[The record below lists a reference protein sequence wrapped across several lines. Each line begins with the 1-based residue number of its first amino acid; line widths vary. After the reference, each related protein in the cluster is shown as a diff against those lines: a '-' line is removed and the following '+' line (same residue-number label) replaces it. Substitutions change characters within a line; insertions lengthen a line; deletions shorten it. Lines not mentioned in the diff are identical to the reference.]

1 MTDFA
6 VKQGSPWP
14 ANVRTRGFSS
24 PMWRGVLLAVV
35 LAAAL
40 SPGTT
45 AQEETGCKDVR
56 KLSSSTGF
64 ILLDVDTLAG
74 VEGGIQQVFNCL
86 PEKAEVKFDLT
97 EMKLDDT
104 LKIKSA
110 VSIKGSRTTIP
121 CLDDKTQPAVDIR
134 ANDVLLAG
142 FSFVGCNINSTSGLL
157 HVKKSEN
164 VILKDI
170 VFENN
175 ANTKGPACVS
185 AIGSTIQMENITTK
199 DNEGVYGGA
208 ISVAKG
214 GSTVVMDSLF
224 ESNHATEQGGAIY
237 VQNSDLNLSDS
248 RFIENLAF
256 DEGGAIFVKG
266 EKGSEVNIRDVEFVG
281 NRVYGEYK
289 NDSNWRPGGGIAFLG
304 PKLNAQ
310 IFGATFV
317 NNSAVSVG
325 GAISAF
331 NGTMISVQES
341 TFIENHSF
349 QGGALH
355 VQSSLPNVTSLELE
369 RCVLRKNHARFGYEG
384 FHAVGGAIAMFNNG
398 TEATLKD
405 CTFVKN
411 KAGVAGGALNV
422 ARSKKIKISRSEFVR
437 NQVGNFDPHT
447 ANEGVAVENENKS
460 VLIRGGAVNFV
471 GIAEISILESNF
483 AKNQANIGGALYV
496 EALES
501 GPTNLE
507 VRGTTFEKN
516 SAEGNSFS
524 DSYFGGAMALLGN
537 GTSITLDNVTF
548 SNNVAGS
555 GGEAAGGGGAIFGS
569 FLRSVKISGS
579 KFNRN
584 KAMGQKAEEGV
595 FLGGALFIS
604 ELPQILIKKST
615 FTDNQAQFSGGAL
628 AIHAQEING
637 SDVKITGCT
646 FDGNSAVGDP
656 RGTFGGAFYLVG
668 AVLRASIKG
677 SNFTKNNAFGFSS
690 GGAAYGL
697 RISGLEISHCSFSE
711 NKVVKSEDNNSFE
724 DAEKS
729 TTFGGAIRLVEIPET
744 AIVDSSFVHN
754 EANSGGGIDAS
765 GGILLLEGSSFQ
777 DNVVTSQGGA
787 IRLSSTN
794 ATIIKSNFTRNTG
807 LLGGAIDASVAV
819 SGEGKAHLEA
829 KEVQF
834 KHNSASLGGLRL
846 LGVDLEMEDSLFQNN
861 SAEIGGAIHL
871 IEFQASSPNASIKA
885 TSFLGNRANDVGG
898 GIYVQQVDLSLSRC
912 AFEANV
918 ARFQGGAMFCEDES
932 FNLIKGNKN
941 SIVTMHSSN
950 FTGNRAGEN
959 LSSGGVES
967 ITSKGGA
974 VVMSG
979 LGLVSEF
986 KDCHFSKNV
995 ASRGGAM
1002 YVFHA
1007 KILTLEDSTF
1017 RMGAALTGG
1026 ALSVISGEVMVNNVS
1041 FFGNAA
1047 KFGGA
1052 VSFGQSDT
1060 ATFETN
1066 LDLVLLKH
1074 VQFVE
1079 NVALEGGGA
1088 VDLKE
1093 RSFGCESCIFDSNA
1107 AGFGGKGIASGG
1119 AIRALPATNL
1129 TLVNSSIINCT
1140 AAQSGGGVYLED
1152 AIFRG
1157 ENIIIRNNAAIEKGG
1172 GFAMHFAS
1180 FASSRS
1186 VPWGCSS
1193 CDIRGNQ
1200 AKNGG
1205 GLHVSAEETT
1215 QPNCLALGYDLFVED
1230 RLADCEPSLEKSEVP
1245 EPQVQLNST
1254 KFGGNQAEDSGSDIF
1269 LSSFKNNICCDD
1281 KCWSAAD
1288 AMEEGVQKCGLG
1300 GISQRDRQK
1309 PAPLGT
1315 IFESVSISPSEIA
1328 DHASGEELPGIKV
1341 TPLDAFGQ
1349 ISLDNVTLRVGVTT
1363 PGGELF
1369 GSPVTSEGVLM
1380 SGALTVPG
1388 MFLRALPDNYN
1399 LSFKLTSKD
1408 GKRIVTEF
1416 ITVAVRECVIGEVSR
1431 EDGLR
1436 CDRCADDFFSFDVTD
1451 ENCTPCPVEKAKC
1464 SGGRLA
1470 PLDGFWHSGPRS
1482 SQLHACLT
1490 EEACTY
1496 PNRTNFLFASNFNS
1510 TRDYPQCAQGYSD
1523 VLCGSCDTSHGR
1535 SRFKCTEC
1543 QGGVPAGL
1551 GIGVVMLALALLSLI
1566 FVKSAARYSQG
1577 VLAEQSS
1584 AASASGALASGSHG
1598 GLDLTAYI
1606 SGTIPDEDV
1615 EHQNTRQNAKQRK
1628 LRSSDVFKILVNFF
1642 QVTGSAAVI
1651 NVSWTRS
1658 MQMVLSSWD
1667 VISGVADSSNF
1678 FSLECAFSLRENHLP
1693 RSIQTSIFLA
1703 VVPFMVW
1710 AALVVVYYAYA
1721 LRSKKSFQDIML
1733 WSGVALSAVQQASY
1747 ISMTRTLVRI
1757 FYCVSASPVG
1767 GLLWV
1772 QDTGVVCY
1780 RGSHAFLVG
1789 FVGVPGLLLISLG
1802 FPGWLLYKL
1811 TRSTDVLEQ
1820 EEVIRRYGFLY
1831 QAYKK
1836 NTAAWEVVILLRK
1849 ALLAAVV
1856 VFGRTLGT
1864 GIQGNLAIFTMMGS
1878 IILQMYFQPFMQP
1891 KLNILELGSLA
1902 ISTLAFI
1909 IGNLVD
1915 QPEMTHGGR
1924 VVVSIIF
1931 IMTAV
1936 IYIAYMLKEIV
1947 DVFFVEL
1954 REWMENANLGCP
1966 LPTGNIGLLKIA
1978 IKTQRKKT
1986 NTALNIKKDA
1996 VAKSFSSCWS

>member
-1 MTDFA
+1 MW
-6 VKQGSPWP
+6 S
-14 ANVRTRGFSS
+14 GFLLA
-24 PMWRGVLLAVV
+24 VLLA
-35 LAAAL
+35 AAI
-40 SPGTT
+40 SPGAN
-45 AQEETGCKDVR
+45 AQEETGCKVVR
-56 KLSSSTGF
+56 KLSSSTGS

-74 VEGGIQQVFNCL
+74 VQGGIQQVLDCL

-97 EMKLDDT
+97 EMKLNDT

-121 CLDDKTQPAVDIR
+121 CLDDETQPAVDIR

-142 FSFVGCNINSTSGLL
+142 FSFVGCNISSRSGLL

-164 VILKDI
+164 VTLKDI
-170 VFENN
+170 VFEKN
-175 ANTKGPACVS
+175 ANTMGPACVS
-185 AIGSTIQMENITTK
+185 AIGSTIQMENITAK

-208 ISVAKG
+208 ISVAKA
-214 GSTVVMDSLF
+214 GSIVIIDSFF
-224 ESNHATEQGGAIY
+224 ESNHATEQGGAVHI
-237 VQNSDLNLSDS
+237 QNSDLNLSDS
-248 RFIENLAF
+248 RFLENLAF
-256 DEGGAIFVKG
+256 DDGGAIFVTG
-266 EKGSEVNIRDVEFVG
+266 EKASEVKMRDVEFVG

-289 NDSNWRPGGGIAFLG
+289 NDSNWRAGGGIAFLG
-304 PKLNAQ
+304 PKLNAK
-310 IFGATFV
+310 ILATTFV
-317 NNSAVSVG
+317 NNSAVNVG
-325 GAISAF
+325 GAITAL
-331 NGTMISVQES
+331 NGTKVSVQDS
-341 TFIENHSF
+341 SFIENHSF
-349 QGGALH
+349 QGGAIFMM
-355 VQSSLPNVTSLELE
+355 SSLPNLTSLEVK
-369 RCVLRKNHARFGYEG
+369 RCVLRKNHARGSFQG
-384 FHAVGGAIAMFNNG
+384 FHPLGGAIAMFNNG

-411 KAGVAGGALNV
+411 KAGVAGGALIV

-447 ANEGVAVENENKS
+447 VNEGVAVENGNKS
-460 VLIRGGAVNFV
+460 VLIRGGAVNFF
-471 GIAEISILESNF
+471 GIAEISIVESKF
-483 AKNQANIGGALYV
+483 TQNQANNGGALYV

-507 VRGTTFEKN
+507 VRGTTFERN

-524 DSYFGGAMALLGN
+524 DAYFGGAMSLFGN

-555 GGEAAGGGGAIFGS
+555 GGKAGGGGAIFGS

-595 FLGGALFIS
+595 FFGGALQLFDIP
-604 ELPQILIKKST
+604 EILMKKSS
-615 FTDNQAQFSGGAL
+615 FTDNQAQSSGGAL
-628 AIHAQEING
+628 AIDAKTVTG

-656 RGTFGGAFYLVG
+656 RGTFGGALYLVG

-677 SNFTKNNAFGFSS
+677 SNFTKNNAFSS
-690 GGAAYGL
+690 GGAAYGF
-697 RISGLEISHCSFSE
+697 RISGLEIAHCSFSG
-711 NKVVKSEDNNSFE
+711 NKVVKSEDNNSSE
-724 DAEKS
+724 DTEKS
-729 TTFGGAIRLVEIPET
+729 TTFGGAILLGEIPET

-754 EANSGGGIDAS
+754 EANSGGGIATG

-777 DNVVTSQGGA
+777 DNVVTDHGGA
-787 IRLSSTN
+787 IYLISTN
-794 ATIIKSNFTRNTG
+794 ATIVKSSFTRNAG
-807 LLGGAIDASVAV
+807 LQGGAIH
-819 SGEGKAHLEA
+819 SGAGGSDKVHLKA

-834 KHNSASLGGLRL
+834 KHNSASWSAGGLRL
-846 LGVDLEMEDSLFQNN
+846 IGVDLEMEEGLFRNNTADS
-861 SAEIGGAIHL
+861 GGAIHL
-871 IEFQASSPNASIKA
+871 IQVKASSANATIKA
-885 TSFLGNRANDVGG
+885 TTFIRNRADTGG
-898 GIYVQQVDLSLSRC
+898 GIYVKEVDLSLSRC
-912 AFEANV
+912 SFEANI
-918 ARFQGGAMFCEDES
+918 ARLEGGAMFCQIQA
-932 FNLIKGNKN
+932 LI
-941 SIVTMHSSN
+941 
-950 FTGNRAGEN
+950 
-959 LSSGGVES
+959 L
-967 ITSKGGA
+967 
-974 VVMSG
+974 MSG
-979 LGLVSEF
+979 LGLVSQF

-995 ASRGGAM
+995 ASSGGAM
-1002 YVFHA
+1002 YVFDV
-1007 KILTLEDSTF
+1007 KILTVEDSSF

-1026 ALSVISGEVMVNNVS
+1026 ALSVISAEVIVNNVS
-1041 FFGNAA
+1041 FLGNAA

-1052 VSFGQSDT
+1052 VSFSQSDT
-1060 ATFETN
+1060 ATFKTN
-1066 LDLVLLKH
+1066 LDLVVLSH
-1074 VQFVE
+1074 AQFVE

-1093 RSFGCESCIFDSNA
+1093 RSFGCESCIFDSNV
-1107 AGFGGKGIASGG
+1107 AGFGGEGIGSGG

-1129 TLVNSSIINCT
+1129 FLFNSSIINCT
-1140 AAQSGGGVYLED
+1140 AAQSGGGVYLDD
-1152 AIFRG
+1152 AMFRG
-1157 ENIIIRNNAAIEKGG
+1157 ANITMGNNTAIEKGG
-1172 GFAMHFAS
+1172 GFAMHFAG
-1180 FASSRS
+1180 FASRLLA
-1186 VPWGCSS
+1186 PWGCSS

-1215 QPNCLALGYDLFVED
+1215 QPNCQALGYDLFVED

-1254 KFGGNQAEDSGSDIF
+1254 VVGGNHAENSGSDFF
-1269 LSSFKNNICCDD
+1269 LSSFKNSICCDD

-1300 GISQRDRQK
+1300 EISQRDGQK

-1328 DHASGEELPGIKV
+1328 DHASGGELPGIKV

-1399 LSFKLTSKD
+1399 LSFKLTSQD
-1408 GKRIVTEF
+1408 GKRIVTER
-1416 ITVAVRECVIGEVSR
+1416 IMVAVRECVIGEVSR
-1431 EDGLR
+1431 EEGLR

-1496 PNRTNFLFASNFNS
+1496 PNRTTVLLASNSNS
-1510 TRDYPQCAQGYSD
+1510 MRDYPQCAQGYSD
-1523 VLCGSCDTSHGR
+1523 VLCGSCNTSHMGEIASNAPSVR
-1535 SRFKCTEC
+1535 EGCL
-1543 QGGVPAGL
+1543 L
-1551 GIGVVMLALALLSLI
+1551 GWESGWMLALALLSLI
-1566 FVKSAARYSQG
+1566 FVKSAARYSQRVVG
-1577 VLAEQSS
+1577 KKST
-1584 AASASGALASGSHG
+1584 AASSSGAIPVGSHG
-1598 GLDLTAYI
+1598 GLNLSACI
-1606 SGTIPDEDV
+1606 SGEIREIPDQDV
-1615 EHQNTRQNAKQRK
+1615 ERPHQNVHQSKP
-1628 LRSSDVFKILVNFF
+1628 RSSDIFKILLNFF

-1651 NVSWTRS
+1651 NVDWTRS
-1658 MQMVLSSWD
+1658 MLMVFSSWD
-1667 VISGVADSSNF
+1667 VISGVADSNSH
-1678 FSLECAFSLRENHLP
+1678 FSFECAFSLRENHLP

-1710 AALVVVYYAYA
+1710 AMLVLVHYGHA
-1721 LRSKKSFQDIML
+1721 LRNKKSFQEIML
-1733 WSGVALSAVQQASY
+1733 WSGVALLAVQQTSY
-1747 ISMTRTLVRI
+1747 ISVTRTLVRI
-1757 FYCVSASPVG
+1757 FYCVNANPVG
-1767 GLLWV
+1767 GLFWV
-1772 QDTGVVCY
+1772 QDTSVVCY

-1789 FVGVPGLLLISLG
+1789 FVGAPGLLFISLG

-1820 EEVIRRYGFLY
+1820 EEVARKYGFLY

-1849 ALLAAVV
+1849 AFLAAIV
-1856 VFGRTLGT
+1856 VFGRTLGN
-1864 GIQGNLAIFTMMGS
+1864 GVQISLAIFTMMGS
-1878 IILQMYFQPFMQP
+1878 IILQTQFQPFLEW
-1891 KLNILELGSLA
+1891 KLNLLELGSLV

-1915 QPEMTHGGR
+1915 QPEMSDGGR
-1924 VVVSIIF
+1924 VAVSIIF

-1954 REWMENANLGCP
+1954 RELMKNANSGCP
-1966 LPTGNIGLLKIA
+1966 LPTGNIELLIIA
-1978 IKTQRKKT
+1978 IKTQGKKT
-1986 NTALNIKKDA
+1986 NTTFNKKKETF
-1996 VAKSFSSCWS
+1996 AKSFSSCWP